1 MFSFLTSCVENSD
14 VSDHW
19 QWQWLPLVLCFSGS
33 PTHPTFKS
41 VGYLGWRAPQK
52 ATNIVLGGHSTFV
65 QQLQVLLVIKVRE
78 FKIAKEVK
86 GSDGSGSKA
95 V

>member
-1 MFSFLTSCVENSD
+1 MSVTTGTGSG
-14 VSDHW
+14 
-19 QWQWLPLVLCFSGS
+19 LPLFCVFRVLR
-33 PTHPTFKS
+33 PTLLS
-41 VGYLGWRAPQK
+41 SQLGNLGWRAPQK